1 MIGGEGKGTGEV
13 VAPYPASFST
23 TICRDGRAMRRHKL
37 QEKGCI
43 LFGTERQPLSY
54 QEVKKGNRVPNSFP
68 FVIGHIILSWSG
80 RCEQS
85 IPVSANTLINM
96 KTISQKCGNNAD
108 ANLQNKQFPQANT
121 LRRMMSCLMI
131 TSPFQQSTLA
141 YFLDQFFRISQM
153 FPAPPSVMTS
163 PKGSRAQKL
172 KLPTLTRKGTLEVPS
187 PTEKD
192 WSKDDEEDWVFK
204 GPDQEQDSLPQPYRM
219 INKLVNFLF
228 DHSWEIIEERD
239 ASRKA
244 ELSRIQP
251 TIYPP
256 LLESKVWSS

>member
-1 MIGGEGKGTGEV
+1 
-13 VAPYPASFST
+13 
-23 TICRDGRAMRRHKL
+23 
-37 QEKGCI
+37 
-43 LFGTERQPLSY
+43 
-54 QEVKKGNRVPNSFP
+54 
-68 FVIGHIILSWSG
+68 
-80 RCEQS
+80 
-85 IPVSANTLINM
+85 
-96 KTISQKCGNNAD
+96 
-108 ANLQNKQFPQANT
+108 
-121 LRRMMSCLMI
+121 
-131 TSPFQQSTLA
+131 
-141 YFLDQFFRISQM
+141 
-153 FPAPPSVMTS
+153 MTS

-256 LLESKVWSS
+256 LLESKVWSSWQGGLVSELSVNKW